1 MADAVEAADA
11 VPDAPGVREVMNARR
26 SAFDRM
32 ADVSGTSSPGKP
44 FANLRID
51 ARAYAADGTGED
63 ASHPVPSALVRAVT
77 DRLARDGGFD
87 GPGAALVTGLP
98 TGGNVL
104 RARQEHERLF
114 RAVWADF
121 LARTGQRD
129 PAAGYAVKTKTT
141 TDGVIPPELYG
152 SNWSFKRP
160 HADRDAWLF
169 SHRYGPVAGCG
180 GGAPVLLDVRR
191 YLRRHGLRFAD
202 AFEWS
207 REPTPGSKPVLRAE
221 HHEAAMAECGVV
233 LEGVGLDAVLFVNNL
248 PDAGVLHGATPVRV
262 TDPDLFVREYHRCS
276 VKDAR
281 PC

>member
-1 MADAVEAADA
+1 MADAVRD
-11 VPDAPGVREVMNARR
+11 VRDVMEARR
-26 SAFDRM
+26 AAFDRM
-32 ADVSGTSSPGKP
+32 ADASGAPPPGEP
-44 FANLRID
+44 FARLRVD
-51 ARAYAADGTGED
+51 ARAHVPED
-63 ASHPVPSALVRAVT
+63 AGQDEADAVPSALVRAVT
-77 DRLARDGGFD
+77 DRLARDGGFA

-98 TGGNVL
+98 TAGNVE
-104 RARQEHERLF
+104 RARHEHERLF

-129 PAAGYAVKTKTT
+129 PAAAYAIKTKTT

-169 SHRYGPVAGCG
+169 SHRYGPVAGCV

-262 TDPDLFVREYHRCS
+262 TDQDGFVREYHRCS

-281 PC
+281 PR